1 LGSLRKS
8 KEPAR
13 RRLMNTE
20 RSQVGWGFWFWWAG
34 LALGLAVGFFATVI
48 SYTIFFFSE
57 LDVVGE
63 VLNLA
68 VGGAVAGA
76 LLGSV
81 QRRYLRRL
89 ALPTDWWMLATTVGG
104 AVGGVA
110 ALVVEDAMIFAML
123 FAVSGASVGIA
134 QWLVLR
140 RQVAQAGLW
149 VLASTVGGAV
159 GGAVALVVSG
169 QIQTMKTLG
178 DIYIIPTGCGA
189 MALALAGYG
198 VITGGVLV
206 YLLRQPGAK
215 DIAPRQAAE

>member
-1 LGSLRKS
+1 
-8 KEPAR
+8 
-13 RRLMNTE
+13 
-20 RSQVGWGFWFWWAG
+20 
-34 LALGLAVGFFATVI
+34 
-48 SYTIFFFSE
+48 
-57 LDVVGE
+57 
-63 VLNLA
+63 
-68 VGGAVAGA
+68 
-76 LLGSV
+76 
-81 QRRYLRRL
+81 
-89 ALPTDWWMLATTVGG
+89 MLATTVGG